1 MPHLMLEHSGNIRE
15 SVDEAGLFR
24 ELHAALSEVGGFRVQ
39 DFKSRVVRLNAY
51 IGDGTYEQA
60 FVNLDIRTF
69 AGKSADAKSRISQEA
84 LRVLGRHFRR
94 TMTETSCDISVQIT
108 ELNRESY
115 SRTRSED
122 LASQAPVLPLVLQ
135 ESTTP

>member
-69 AGKSADAKSRISQEA
+69 AGKTADTKSRISQEA

-122 LASQAPVLPLVLQ
+122 LASQVPVLQ

>member
-39 DFKSRVVRLNAY
+39 DFKSRLVRLNAY

-69 AGKSADAKSRISQEA
+69 AGKPADTKRLISQEA

-94 TMTETSCDISVQIT
+94 TMAETSCDISVQIT

-122 LASQAPVLPLVLQ
+122 LASQVPVLQ
-135 ESTTP
+135 ESTSP

>member
-15 SVDEAGLFR
+15 QVDVEGLFK

-39 DFKSRVVRLNAY
+39 DFKSRAVRLHAF
-51 IGDGTYEQA
+51 IGDGSYEQA

-69 AGKSADAKSRISQEA
+69 AGKPAEAKRRISQEA
-84 LRVLGRHFRR
+84 LRVLGRHFHR
-94 TMTETSCDISVQIT
+94 TMSETSCDISVQIT

-115 SRTRSED
+115 SRSRSED
-122 LASQAPVLPLVLQ
+122 LEFQAPSLQ
-135 ESTTP
+135 ESTAP

>member
-69 AGKSADAKSRISQEA
+69 AGKTADTKRLISQEA

-122 LASQAPVLPLVLQ
+122 LAPQVPVLQ